1 MSKRRDREEVV
12 VEQEKQEQKEEVIVE
27 QEKQEQ
33 QEALI
38 YVGPSLPGGL
48 LTKYT
53 IFSNGIPD
61 HLKLHFEKCP
71 AFKRL
76 FVPVSQLSAVESR
89 LNDATSA
96 ESVFYQQTVQYFSR
110 KG

>member
-1 MSKRRDREEVV
+1 MSSKGKKKTEEVMIEQEQQEV
-12 VEQEKQEQKEEVIVE
+12 VEQKES
-27 QEKQEQ
+27 EQ

-53 IFSNGIPD
+53 TFSKGIPD

-76 FVPVSQLSAVESR
+76 FIPVSQLPAVESR
-89 LNDATSA
+89 FNDATSA
-96 ESVFYQQTVQYFSR
+96 ESVFFRKTIEYFTR